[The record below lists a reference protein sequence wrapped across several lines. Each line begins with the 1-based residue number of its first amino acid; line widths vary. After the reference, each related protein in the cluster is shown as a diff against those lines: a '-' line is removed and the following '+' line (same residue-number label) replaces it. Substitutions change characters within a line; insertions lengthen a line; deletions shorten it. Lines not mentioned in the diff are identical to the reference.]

1 VLYSVVTSIGFED
14 EGWERERKREQE
26 GRERG
31 EATGEG
37 RDVRGG
43 VGKDGGTKRSMGK
56 YEDEE
61 GERESS

>member
-1 VLYSVVTSIGFED
+1 VLCSVVTAIGFED
-14 EGWERERKREQE
+14 EGWERERERE

-31 EATGEG
+31 EGTGEG
-37 RDVRGG
+37 RDIRGG

-56 YEDEE
+56 NKDGE